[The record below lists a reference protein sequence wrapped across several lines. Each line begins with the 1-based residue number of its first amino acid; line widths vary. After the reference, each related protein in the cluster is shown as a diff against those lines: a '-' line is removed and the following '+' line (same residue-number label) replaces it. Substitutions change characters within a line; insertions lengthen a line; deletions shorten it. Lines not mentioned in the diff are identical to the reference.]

1 MTRLNDYLKAAIDGE
16 VKELAD
22 SMSDE
27 ETIRHNGEVVTVR
40 ELLLST
46 DIGATGLIQT
56 EVLKTV
62 IEGADQ
68 VKCFRDAL
76 PTYNMSSKTLDIN
89 VGETSSYAPI
99 VAEGAEVPIETQ
111 TYTPVEFTAEKR
123 AVRPAITNELIA
135 DSVVDVIAA
144 EVSKAGKR
152 IENSLNQKSL
162 TVMLDGAT
170 LEKDTEET
178 ARGVDALADAI
189 ALVQEAGFI
198 PDSVV
203 MHPEA
208 LAMVIKEFVPGN
220 YDNSAVTSGSL
231 GKVLGLNVYV
241 TSVTDDSDTYTWG
254 YGADGEI
261 GMIVFDSASAAA
273 IGMRED
279 ISVENYND
287 VIRDMQS
294 MVVKSRFDV
303 KVLNGAAICRV
314 KY

>member
-1 MTRLNDYLKAAIDGE
+1 MTRLNDYLKAAIDGD

-27 ETIRHNGEVVTVR
+27 ETVRFNGEIVTVR

-46 DIGATGLIQT
+46 DIGGSGLIQT

-76 PTYNMSSKTLDIN
+76 PTYSMSSKTLDIN

-99 VAEGAEVPIETQ
+99 VTEGAEVPIETQ
-111 TYTPVEFTAEKR
+111 NFTPVEFTAEKR

-152 IENSLNQKSL
+152 IENSLNQKAL
-162 TVMLDGAT
+162 TAMLDGAT
-170 LEKDTEET
+170 LELDT
-178 ARGVDALADAI
+178 ANSGYGVDALADAI
-189 ALVQEAGFI
+189 ALIQEAGFI
-198 PDSVV
+198 PTKVI

-208 LAMVIKEFVPGN
+208 LAMVLKDFVPGN
-220 YDNSAVTSGSL
+220 YNNSAVTSGSL
-231 GKVLGLNVYV
+231 GKVLGLDVYV
-241 TSVTDDSDTYTWG
+241 CGVADDSDTYTWG

-261 GMIVFDSASAAA
+261 GMLVFDDAAAAA

-279 ISVENYND
+279 IAIENYND

-303 KVLNGAAICRV
+303 QVLNGAAIARV
-314 KY
+314 VY